1 MCVRHTTIRHATLD
15 DLDAIAAVES
25 ACFPPAEAASREDF
39 RRRLEAYPN
48 HFWLMVD
55 NENDSAADGADNHGG
70 GTLISFVN
78 GMTTDERD
86 LADVMYAD
94 AAMHDEHG
102 RWQMVFGVNTMPEYR
117 RHGYASAVL
126 RRVIDDAREQ
136 GRAGVVLT
144 CKTEKIAFYA
154 RLGFVDEG
162 VSDSTH
168 GGVVWHQMRVTF

>member
-1 MCVRHTTIRHATLD
+1 MTTDDASSDHMMVRHAMLD
-15 DLDAIAAVES
+15 DLDAIAAVEA

-39 RRRLEAYPN
+39 RRRLKAYPN
-48 HFWLMVD
+48 HFWLMFADDD
-55 NENDSAADGADNHGG
+55 NGNDGS
-70 GTLISFVN
+70 LISFVN

-86 LADVMYAD
+86 LADEMYED
-94 AAMHDEHG
+94 ASMHDENG
-102 RWQMVFGVNTMPEYR
+102 AWQMVFGVNTMPEYR

-126 RRVIDDAREQ
+126 RQVIADAREQ

-144 CKTEKIAFYA
+144 CKTEKIPFYA

-168 GGVVWHQMRVTF
+168 GGVVWHQMRITF